1 MVIESSVDQNI
12 STSLIQPVTGIV
24 EICKNSYKGLH
35 NYMYKMYGIYSI
47 EFRYFKHFHY
57 NKTIFFLAPFVFNL
71 VDYIVLQP
79 FMSGSLI
86 R

>member
-1 MVIESSVDQNI
+1 
-12 STSLIQPVTGIV
+12 
-24 EICKNSYKGLH
+24 
-35 NYMYKMYGIYSI
+35 MYKMYGIYSI